1 MSEDV
6 IKGDKILEDMAA
18 TYRERNATYGNNCT
32 KVGQILAILYP
43 DGMQLKT
50 ADDFT
55 RWHLVDWMVGK
66 LTRFACGNHLDSIHD
81 LAVYAAMV
89 EGWLKHEEDKRNS
102 KETTHPFPG
111 ITITR
116 TKTALPV

>member
-1 MSEDV
+1 
-6 IKGDKILEDMAA
+6 MAA
-18 TYRERNATYGNNCT
+18 TYRDRNATYGNNCT

-66 LTRFACGNHLDSIHD
+66 LTRFSCGNHLDSIHD

-89 EGWLKHEEDKRNS
+89 EGWLKHEKRSNELLSEEDKGKIRGDLECLV
-102 KETTHPFPG
+102 KGFG
-111 ITITR
+111 R
-116 TKTALPV
+116 L